1 MTVLINCVSHVCRQ
15 DKIFTHSLNKIL
27 ILIQSTLQE
36 LSDQDKENNYK
47 KMKDILEKLTEKCV
61 SRSGNPLARRREQL
75 LLKNMR
81 HEQVL
86 LKNMGAH
93 TVVLELLQIHHEK
106 VGYFLTELLFV
117 WHSCFIQQC
126 IVFVFQKFLLWGS
139 EVGLDLLHTI
149 MILVVF
155 Q

>member
-1 MTVLINCVSHVCRQ
+1 MKVFSPYIMRVLINRVFHVCHH
-15 DKIFTHSLNKIL
+15 DKIFTHSLNKILIL

-61 SRSGNPLARRREQL
+61 SRSGNPLAGRREQL

-106 VGYFLTELLFV
+106 VGFFLE
-117 WHSCFIQQC
+117 
-126 IVFVFQKFLLWGS
+126 VFVCLGA
-139 EVGLDLLHTI
+139 
-149 MILVVF
+149 VVL
-155 Q
+155 

>member
-1 MTVLINCVSHVCRQ
+1 MRVLINRVFHVC
-15 DKIFTHSLNKIL
+15 H
-27 ILIQSTLQE
+27 QSTLQE

-106 VGYFLTELLFV
+106 VGFFRGSLFV
-117 WHSCFIQQC
+117 WHSCFIKQC
-126 IVFVFQKFLLWGS
+126 IVFVVQSVLLWVVDAMFG
-139 EVGLDLLHTI
+139 LLHHNDRRRCTNNTI
-149 MILVVF
+149 CHFFIGRGMHKS
-155 Q
+155 